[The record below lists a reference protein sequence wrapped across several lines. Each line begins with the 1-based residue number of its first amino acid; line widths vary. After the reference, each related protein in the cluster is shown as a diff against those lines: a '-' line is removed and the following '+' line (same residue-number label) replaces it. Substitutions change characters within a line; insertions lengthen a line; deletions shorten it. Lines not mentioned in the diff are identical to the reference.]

1 MCLFHPRGWPRH
13 DFERPT
19 QNMFGWPHLD
29 RIRNGNDRR
38 LRCVCE
44 SKVLLTTYERGE
56 EHPFG
61 ISPPYRPC
69 YTEQYKNTPLVPP
82 LLLGLLIIKRGNVFP
97 LLFFPAKC
105 QIERT
110 RTSFSPP
117 PAFITSPPCSSLLP
131 PCMHTRVP
139 GMRSSKRA
147 KQVSRQAFS
156 FLSPPVMIPYQAVVP
171 CCMVVCCAMNGLF
184 SLSFSLGLIPGA
196 WEAVCK
202 HWWSN
207 PNTNSMRP

>member
-1 MCLFHPRGWPRH
+1 M
-13 DFERPT
+13 
-19 QNMFGWPHLD
+19 
-29 RIRNGNDRR
+29 
-38 LRCVCE
+38 CE

-131 PCMHTRVP
+131 PPSLHAYEGPRHAFKQA
-139 GMRSSKRA
+139 SKA
-147 KQVSRQAFS
+147 SQSTS
-156 FLSPPVMIPYQAVVP
+156 I
-171 CCMVVCCAMNGLF
+171 LF
-184 SLSFSLGLIPGA
+184 SLSSGDDPLSGGGALLHGGMLCYERSFLSLVLPRPHSRSVGSGLQA
-196 WEAVCK
+196 LVVE
-202 HWWSN
+202 S
-207 PNTNSMRP
+207 